1 MKIKTLGT
9 LALLGFLST
18 TMPLTAQV
26 VSKDSLNMLKEQK
39 ASIEVSK
46 KLNERKTE
54 LAKLE
59 NELDGA
65 TREVE
70 KTAEQ
75 AQRSADDNQK
85 NAEKLGSDPQD
96 KKLARRAGNSA
107 SGARK
112 DAKRARKAA
121 DHLDDLK
128 KDIESLRRK
137 IAEDEAQLAKMQ
149 GGSSSN

>member
-1 MKIKTLGT
+1 M
-9 LALLGFLST
+9 LAMLGFLSVT
-18 TMPLTAQV
+18 APSMAQV

-39 ASIEVSK
+39 ANLEVSK
-46 KLNERKTE
+46 KLNDRKME

-59 NELDGA
+59 NELEGA
-65 TREVE
+65 TRDAE

-85 NAEKLGSDPQD
+85 NADKLGSDPQD

-107 SGARK
+107 SSARK
-112 DAKRARKAA
+112 DAKRARKAS
-121 DHLDDLK
+121 DHLEDLR

-137 IAEDEAQLAKMQ
+137 IADDEAKLGTMPA
-149 GGSSSN
+149 GSSSR